1 MEKVRAIISDNLLKH
16 SQFEEYFKIIE
27 IIEEHTFNNPDICI
41 ESCKA
46 LVEGISKTI
55 LINLDNTKTTDNID
69 KDDLPKLFK
78 ETMRKLSDEC
88 EDIEGDF
95 AARFSAIIQVIG
107 EIRNK
112 RSDIS
117 HGRMA
122 PKFIFSS
129 SKLAS
134 TIVDMTDSM
143 LEYILVHYFS
153 IKFSKHDSLDYD
165 SEELKDYND
174 WLDESVD
181 FPIKKARYSKLLYE
195 NDYDEYESRYSDEYM
210 KSIEDEPEEV
220 AESKEEA
227 VDIEEKDIVELIEPE
242 GKEVI
247 VEVIKDEASI
257 DHPIPEEI
265 EKITVKKVIKLVADF
280 NEKTFWTDSKN
291 QALQEFANAENL
303 KFEEL
308 KEVVNEYLFS
318 DKPPLRDDVVNTMV
332 ERPKLLEFKTVIPS
346 LTEKIMTFADNL
358 KKSVEEV

>member
-1 MEKVRAIISDNLLKH
+1 MEKTKAIIFANTEKH
-16 SQFEEYFKIIE
+16 AHFVEYFKIIK
-27 IIEEHTFNNPDICI
+27 IIEEHASINPDVCI

-78 ETMRKLSDEC
+78 DAMRKLSDEC
-88 EDIEGDF
+88 EDLEGDF

-134 TIVDMTDSM
+134 TVVDMTDSM
-143 LEYILVHYFS
+143 LEYILEHYFS
-153 IKFSKHDSLDYD
+153 INLSKDDSLDYD

-195 NDYDEYESRYSDEYM
+195 NDYDEYESRYSDEFL
-210 KSIEDEPEEV
+210 KSKEDEIEE
-220 AESKEEA
+220 EIKQKEVVET
-227 VDIEEKDIVELIEPE
+227 IEEKDTVKIESETKEELVSIP
-242 GKEVI
+242 
-247 VEVIKDEASI
+247 VEVPSE
-257 DHPIPEEI
+257 PQ
-265 EKITVKKVIKLVADF
+265 EKVVEKLVTDF
-280 NEKTFWTDSKN
+280 DEEAFWTDAKN
-291 QALQEFANAENL
+291 QALQVFAEAEVL
-303 KFEEL
+303 KVEEL
-308 KEVVNEYLFS
+308 KELVNEYLFS
-318 DKPPLRDDVVNTMV
+318 EKPPLRDNVAKTMV
-332 ERPKLLEFKTVIPS
+332 ERPKLSDYKTVVS
-346 LTEKIMTFADNL
+346 GLTDRIMAFVNDIKNPETEA
-358 KKSVEEV
+358 EA

>member
-1 MEKVRAIISDNLLKH
+1 MEKTKAIILANTDKH
-16 SQFEEYFKIIE
+16 AHFEEYYKVIE
-27 IIEEHTFNNPDICI
+27 IIEEHEHINPDVCI

-55 LINLDNTKTTDNID
+55 LINLDNTKTPENID
-69 KDDLPKLFK
+69 RDDLPKLFK

-88 EDIEGDF
+88 EDLEGDF

-134 TIVDMTDSM
+134 TIVNMTDSM
-143 LEYILVHYFS
+143 LEYILEHYFS
-153 IKFSKHDSLDYD
+153 INFSKDDSLDYD

-210 KSIEDEPEEV
+210 KSIEDDSEEV

-227 VDIEEKDIVELIEPE
+227 VDIEDKGIVELIEPE

-247 VEVIKDEASI
+247 VEAIEDKASI
-257 DHPIPEEI
+257 ENLTPAKIEKTTEKKVLVSDFDEEI
-265 EKITVKKVIKLVADF
+265 
-280 NEKTFWTDSKN
+280 FWSEVRN
-291 QALQEFANAENL
+291 HALKEFAETENL
-303 KFEEL
+303 KNDEL

-318 DKPPLRDDVVNTMV
+318 DKPPLRDDVVKTMV
-332 ERPKLLEFKTVIPS
+332 ERPKLLEFKTVIPN
-346 LTEKIMTFADNL
+346 LTDRIMTFADNL
-358 KKSVEEV
+358 KNPVEES

>member
-1 MEKVRAIISDNLLKH
+1 MEKTKAIILANIDKH
-16 SQFEEYFKIIE
+16 AHFEEYYKVIE
-27 IIEEHTFNNPDICI
+27 IIEEHEHINPDVCI

-55 LINLDNTKTTDNID
+55 LINLDNTKTPENID
-69 KDDLPKLFK
+69 RDDLPKLFK

-88 EDIEGDF
+88 EDLEGDF

-134 TIVDMTDSM
+134 TVVDMTDSM
-143 LEYILVHYFS
+143 LEYILEHYFS

-174 WLDESVD
+174 WLDDNID
-181 FPIKKARYSKLLYE
+181 FPIKKACYSKLLYE
-195 NDYDEYESRYSDEYM
+195 NDYDEYESRYSDEYL
-210 KSIEDEPEEV
+210 K
-220 AESKEEA
+220 SKEE
-227 VDIEEKDIVELIEPE
+227 DEMGQESSTERIKEKTIELKT
-242 GKEVI
+242 
-247 VEVIKDEASI
+247 
-257 DHPIPEEI
+257 I
-265 EKITVKKVIKLVADF
+265 EKAVSDEELKKKKVIKLVADF